1 MNRRRLAAL
10 VILLLV
16 AAAGWSASPVGA
28 AAAASSCP
36 RAKIRDGAHCIA
48 LPRLGGKLASDESVD
63 AALDDALLADG
74 PTAATRRALSR
85 AFGSSAVRKWEQSL
99 SAAEGARLADAM
111 PWDAD
116 NARVLPE
123 AGRRAVRVSA
133 GGHTDSQVSIALGA
147 LGTAQGGDQR
157 TLTTTATLGSAGGS
171 LPAHEAKKHA
181 PVDGPR
187 INHIARFSQASW
199 ECPQTGPNP
208 TEGEA
213 QAKQIGKV
221 KDTFTITLD
230 RRRHI
235 YASQT
240 YAWELSLTVHAHADD
255 EANLK
260 SFAWKWELTGQG
272 SSFSGAYT
280 SSAPGARPGPAQVSS
295 HGGSTLVDGE
305 VIGAVDRWAY
315 TEANNWAKAAFT
327 TWNTEH
333 RCTTLE
339 IDEPRENL
347 LPNIPVTEMLNKA
360 KTKLGTV
367 IEQLVTLDVPAGV
380 TASPSSAK
388 VKPGLNAT
396 FKVVNTRSGAA
407 QDRRRRGRAADAGAD
422 EIEFDGVS
430 DDGRSVLDVPVDYG
444 LPIATVQAYSLQQ
457 KNTGQGPGTSG
468 RASIAESLSD
478 TTAQADPGFCD
489 SDTDTCHL
497 NLWVDRSITESG
509 SEHKDPQQPGDEPCD
524 ETNGPTTISDPDVGL
539 TNITLTYD
547 SDGDLVSGNLEDAP
561 YGPTVGNGAVIG
573 GPAGSEGSGGED
585 SCDTNLW
592 STMPNTLWVEQPLDP
607 TALAKG
613 ALISENFTRSGTFD
627 LGEAG
632 SISFTW
638 QSGLRFKVAHAGNPP
653 NP

>member
-1 MNRRRLAAL
+1 MSARQDPRRSAL
-10 VILLLV
+10 HR
-16 AAAGWSASPVGA
+16 
-28 AAAASSCP
+28 AAAS
-36 RAKIRDGAHCIA
+36 
-48 LPRLGGKLASDESVD
+48 GGKPASDESVD
-63 AALDDALLADG
+63 AALDEALLADG
-74 PTAATRRALSR
+74 PTAATRRAVSR
-85 AFGSSAVRKWEQSL
+85 AFGGSAVRKWEQSL

-116 NARVLPE
+116 NPSALPK
-123 AGRRAVRVSA
+123 AGRLGVRVTA
-133 GGHTDSQVSIALGA
+133 GGHTDSQVSVVLGG

-157 TLTTTATLGSAGGS
+157 TLTSTAALGLAGGS
-171 LPAHEAKKHA
+171 RPAQEAKKHA

-187 INHIARFSQASW
+187 INHIDHFVQASW

-213 QAKQIGKV
+213 EAKQIGTV

-255 EANLK
+255 DANLK
-260 SFAWKWELTGQG
+260 SFDWKWELNGQD
-272 SSFSGAYT
+272 SSFSAAYT
-280 SSAPGARPGPAQVSS
+280 SPSPDARPGPPQVSS
-295 HGGSTLVDGE
+295 HSGSTLVDGE
-305 VIGAVDRWAY
+305 VIAAVDRWAF
-315 TEANNWAKAAFT
+315 TEAKNWATAAFT

-333 RCTTLE
+333 KCTQLE
-339 IDEPRENL
+339 IGEPREDL
-347 LPNIPVTEMLNKA
+347 LPNIPVKELLNKA

-367 IEQLVTLDVPAGV
+367 IEQLVTPDVPAGV
-380 TASPSSAK
+380 TATPSSAE

-396 FKVVNTRSGAA
+396 FKVVNTRSGDA
-407 QDRRRRGRAADAGAD
+407 QDRRRRGRVADAGVD

-457 KNTGQGPGTSG
+457 TNTGQGPGTSG
-468 RASIAESLSD
+468 QASIAESLSD
-478 TTAQADPGFCD
+478 TTAQAYPGFCD

-497 NLWVDRSITESG
+497 SLWVDRSITESG

-524 ETNGPTTISDPDVGL
+524 ETNGPTTTSDPDVGL
-539 TNITLTYD
+539 ANITLSYD

-561 YGPTVGNGAVIG
+561 YAPTVGNGASIG

-585 SCDTNLW
+585 ACDTNLW

-607 TALAKG
+607 TVLAKG
-613 ALISENFTRSGTFD
+613 ALVSENFTRSGTFD
-627 LGEAG
+627 LGESG
-632 SISFTW
+632 SISFNW
-638 QSGLRFKVAHAGNPP
+638 QSGLQFTVAHAGNPP